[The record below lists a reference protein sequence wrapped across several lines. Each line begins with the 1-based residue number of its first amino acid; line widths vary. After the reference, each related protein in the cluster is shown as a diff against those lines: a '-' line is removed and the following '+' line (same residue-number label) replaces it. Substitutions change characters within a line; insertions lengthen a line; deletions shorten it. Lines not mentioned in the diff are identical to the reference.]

1 MRFERV
7 TGVFGIL
14 VFCHLCWGDPWEILA
29 RCRLV
34 EVSAGG
40 GGGGEYRLVYNVHIY
55 RFYTKTITIISELT
69 NGICR
74 AH

>member
-34 EVSAGG
+34 EVSAKALGG
-40 GGGGEYRLVYNVHIY
+40 GGGVANTGWYIMCI
-55 RFYTKTITIISELT
+55 FIASIPIISELT
-69 NGICR
+69 DGICR